1 MLAIA
6 GLFPGRTTPRS
17 QKHSLSFEWANHLTT
32 TIAGDVLDPSREQGE
47 VEAIARPR
55 RPPGGAEARASGR
68 SSSCQEA
75 TRKSCPLD
83 RLVWEV
89 IPCTKPSL
97 YLLYSRLIIMTHP
110 LTSYCR
116 GSTMLR
122 TIPFGSNFPGIIS
135 SKGIRLRRLEH

>member
-47 VEAIARPR
+47 VEAIELAR
-55 RPPGGAEARASGR
+55 GAEARASGG
-68 SSSCQEA
+68 SSSCPEA
-75 TRKSCPLD
+75 PKKSCPLD

-89 IPCTKPSL
+89 NPLSEAVPVLVVPQADNHDPSL
-97 YLLYSRLIIMTHP
+97 NKLLQGINYVKDYS
-110 LTSYCR
+110 
-116 GSTMLR
+116 
-122 TIPFGSNFPGIIS
+122 FW
-135 SKGIRLRRLEH
+135 E